1 MDSSFFFKIAIAVLL
16 LQLSITQT
24 HARKLY
30 KWVDRNSITNYSEF
44 QPKEGSTRKL
54 EVLESR
60 GNEHVDPM
68 MAVTAEMKP
77 IEIPVDPMNL
87 QGTSSSAAATQT
99 VKPSTQT
106 VVKQGVLAAQPYTTP
121 MSSTVVSNVIQ
132 KKESQTELVQQ
143 TSDKKETPINPVA
156 DKAASTV
163 VVTEKTANTT
173 ITIEKKEKPQ
183 AIVVAQPEKKDK
195 PKINPWTRTPIF
207 SPSNLVPSNLP
218 KVKVP

>member
-1 MDSSFFFKIAIAVLL
+1 MKLSFSTNIIVVAICVIAC
-16 LQLSITQT
+16 STQAN
-24 HARKLY
+24 ARRLY

-54 EVLESR
+54 EVLES

-195 PKINPWTRTPIF
+195 PKINPWTRTPTF

>member
-1 MDSSFFFKIAIAVLL
+1 MDSSFFLKIAIAVLL

-77 IEIPVDPMNL
+77 IEIPVDMVNPA
-87 QGTSSSAAATQT
+87 SSPVATNPNSQT
-99 VKPSTQT
+99 IY
-106 VVKQGVLAAQPYTTP
+106 KQGAIVEPYTRP
-121 MSSTVVSNVIQ
+121 ASAVVPTQ
-132 KKESQTELVQQ
+132 
-143 TSDKKETPINPVA
+143 PI
-156 DKAASTV
+156 
-163 VVTEKTANTT
+163 
-173 ITIEKKEKPQ
+173 IEKKEPVTTQHQSTSPEKQGIAAITEKP
-183 AIVVAQPEKKDK
+183 ASAVVATVEKAKKEEPVVAAVQPEKKVQIK
-195 PKINPWTRTPIF
+195 VNPWTRTVDAV
-207 SPSNLVPSNLP
+207 PSNLVPENLP
-218 KVKVP
+218 RTSSGNPEK